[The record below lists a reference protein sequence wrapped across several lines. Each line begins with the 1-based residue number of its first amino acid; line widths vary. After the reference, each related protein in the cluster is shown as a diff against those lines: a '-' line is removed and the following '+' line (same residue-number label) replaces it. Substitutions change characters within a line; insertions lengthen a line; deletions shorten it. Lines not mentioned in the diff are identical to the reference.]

1 LSQGKVHSYGLELSH
16 ILKILAL
23 PAYQKIIHFV
33 IAIKDQ
39 PHEITD
45 QYPYYRSRR
54 TNIDK
59 RR

>member
-1 LSQGKVHSYGLELSH
+1 VHSYGLELSH